1 MRPLSG
7 PETDMADDDETSSAT
22 GIADPDVRVIFSA
35 AAIAQRID
43 AMAREIAGAGLER
56 PILIP
61 VLTGSFIFAA
71 DLMRALHRVGVAP
84 EVDFLSLASYR
95 KSTTSSGKVDILRD
109 IEIGVRGRDVLL
121 VDDILESGRTLAFAK
136 DLIAARGA
144 RLLKTCVLLD
154 KPVERA
160 VQIEADFKAFDC
172 PRVFVVGYGMDMA
185 YRFRELPFVGQ
196 VVKH

>member
-1 MRPLSG
+1 
-7 PETDMADDDETSSAT
+7 
-22 GIADPDVRVIFSA
+22 VRFGRANVL
-35 AAIAQRID
+35 
-43 AMAREIAGAGLER
+43 AREIAASGLER

-71 DLMRALHRVGVAP
+71 DLMRALHRVGMAP
-84 EVDFLSLASYR
+84 EVDFLTLASYR

-109 IEIGVRGRDVLL
+109 LEIGVRGRDVLL
-121 VDDILESGRTLAFAK
+121 VDDILESGRTLAYAK

-144 RLLKTCVLLD
+144 RMLKTCVLLD

-160 VQIEADFKAFDC
+160 VQIESDFKAFDC